1 MTVQKDSTY
10 SEENIPQS
18 NWARFETVWDAVKGT
33 FKEVFD
39 KEWEWEF
46 PDQKVYV
53 LDNAKTSKLQVI
65 DWKVEWT
72 IEEEEV
78 WEINVWIKVTNNYL
92 LQRLKTVKP
101 GDINAFAFL
110 KEIEPKKKW
119 YKPAKSIQIFKA
131 WVDQEWLKQNQQKTE
146 EVTIDDIPWDK

>member
-10 SEENIPQS
+10 SEENIPTS
-18 NWARFETVWDAVKGT
+18 SWAKFETVWDAVKWT

-53 LDNAKTSKLQVI
+53 LDNAKVSKLQI
-65 DWKVEWT
+65 SADAKVEWT
-72 IEEEEV
+72 LESEDV
-78 WEINVWIKVTNNYL
+78 WEINVWIKVTNSYL
-92 LQRLKTVKP
+92 LQRLKNVKP
-101 GDINAFAFL
+101 WDIIAFAFL

-131 WVDQEWLKQNQQKTE
+131 WVDEEWLKQNQPET
-146 EVTIDDIPWDK
+146 DDGELPPF